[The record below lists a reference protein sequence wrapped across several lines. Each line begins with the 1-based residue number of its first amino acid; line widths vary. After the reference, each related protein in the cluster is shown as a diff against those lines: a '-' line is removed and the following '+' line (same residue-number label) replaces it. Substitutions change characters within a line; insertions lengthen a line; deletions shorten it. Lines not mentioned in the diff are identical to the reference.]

1 MRQELLAFLP
11 PNHPKCC
18 CVSPESPSWHAGFAG
33 SSGGLLQPLERENLV
48 RTRVFHAWL
57 RSPGC
62 RHRPPACPGKGWG
75 WPLVAPQTWFYG
87 FHCSM
92 GFSFSIQTAL
102 AGQSSK
108 TGGKCLWG
116 CVPGRAGRCL
126 GGFSLQDLTL
136 AGFHLFAVA
145 SIGPGREFSGTLVSP
160 FPAGAGLPE
169 ADGHLTVQLLRGK
182 RRGCHPGGHFGPSLI
197 SHERLQADENYS

>member
-1 MRQELLAFLP
+1 MHGSDL
-11 PNHPKCC
+11 HG
-18 CVSPESPSWHAGFAG
+18 AGTDPQPALGRAG
-33 SSGGLLQPLERENLV
+33 AE
-48 RTRVFHAWL
+48 
-57 RSPGC
+57 
-62 RHRPPACPGKGWG
+62 
-75 WPLVAPQTWFYG
+75 PLVAPQTWFYG

-102 AGQSSK
+102 VGQSSK

-126 GGFSLQDLTL
+126 GGFSPLHLTL

-145 SIGPGREFSGTLVSP
+145 NIGPGREFSGTLGSP

-169 ADGHLTVQLLRGK
+169 ADGHLTVQQGK
-182 RRGCHPGGHFGPSLI
+182 GEDATLVGTLG
-197 SHERLQADENYS
+197 